1 MRKARAQINID
12 KLKVCF
18 RANEYLTNTL
28 IDEFNLNGNRDR
40 SETDHIIEFPDFRLV
55 CVDNNDD
62 KMSVAIDILMDD
74 KRHRLGCYEFSL
86 NGKYKPYTFFTAENR
101 ALYTDFLPWLPHKN
115 SIIGLLEDISASIG
129 LYVNNITCVE
139 LALDTNLNI
148 LQSVKRAIRN
158 YQDIEM
164 IYCGRK
170 VTNPNRKIENYT
182 VTYGGSRKRLYSN
195 RPTIRLAQVDGVEIK
210 VYNKTAEMQE
220 ATPEKLNYI
229 PQWNG
234 TGRQNIYRAEVTV
247 RNPDISAFCDASGTD
262 REEVLFRLQSEE
274 WRASLW
280 LWAANRVL
288 RFRNKHT
295 GEAIDLLDI
304 LSL

>member
-40 SETDHIIEFPDFRLV
+40 SENDHIIEFPDFRLV

-139 LALDTNLNI
+139 LALDTM
-148 LQSVKRAIRN
+148 AISEQRPP
-158 YQDIEM
+158 E
-164 IYCGRK
+164 
-170 VTNPNRKIENYT
+170 NR
-182 VTYGGSRKRLYSN
+182 
-195 RPTIRLAQVDGVEIK
+195 
-210 VYNKTAEMQE
+210 
-220 ATPEKLNYI
+220 
-229 PQWNG
+229 
-234 TGRQNIYRAEVTV
+234 
-247 RNPDISAFCDASGTD
+247 
-262 REEVLFRLQSEE
+262 
-274 WRASLW
+274 
-280 LWAANRVL
+280 
-288 RFRNKHT
+288 
-295 GEAIDLLDI
+295 
-304 LSL
+304 